1 MLRTK
6 GQFDRFN
13 FLISLLSSNKLTKK
27 EIIDAY
33 KERGFKIGEDG
44 RNFHNDLKYLMD
56 EGAEI
61 HRPEKGDNRYFLL
74 NQFSLDDNPFDDEEI
89 SVLEQCIDILS
100 NTNGFH
106 IANDLRE
113 VLLKSKF
120 LKYRLEQQG
129 RHYVSFENH
138 TIAKGTM
145 HLDDLYNAIIAKS
158 CLKINYTPNSTN
170 IVEEYIVSPYFLK
183 EYRNRWYLLAL
194 KNCDKFLMNFALD
207 RINAIRIAN
216 DSEYIETELD
226 FEKMYENTIGVTIPM
241 NDTVKEIILE
251 IDKKSASYIKSKSL
265 LKNQEIITENE
276 NGSIIV
282 KLNAYINYEL
292 KQNILS
298 FGDAIKVLK
307 PDNLAKEI
315 SDIYKAAII
324 KYDKQLNNEL
334 FEF

>member
-1 MLRTK
+1 MQKTK

-13 FLISLLSSNKLTKK
+13 FLISLLTSHKLSKK

-33 KERGFKIGEDG
+33 IEKGFKIGENG
-44 RNFHNDLKYLMD
+44 RNFHNDLNYLIE

-61 HRPEKGDNRYFLL
+61 HRPEKGDMRYYLL
-74 NQFSLDDNPFDDEEI
+74 NLFSLDDNAFDEEEI
-89 SVLEQCIDILS
+89 SILEQCIDILS

-120 LKYRLEQQG
+120 LKYRLEKQG

-138 TIAKGTM
+138 TIAQGTL
-145 HLDDLYNAIIAKS
+145 HLDNLYNAIISKS
-158 CLKINYTPNSTN
+158 CMKINYTPNSTN
-170 IVEEYIVSPYFLK
+170 IAEEYIVSPYYLK

-194 KNCDKFLMNFALD
+194 KNCDNFLMNFALD
-207 RINAIRIAN
+207 RINAIKLAD
-216 DSEYIETELD
+216 DSEFIDTELD

-241 NDTVKEIILE
+241 YDTVKEIILE
-251 IDKKSASYIKSKSL
+251 IDRKSASYIKSKPF
-265 LKNQEIITENE
+265 LKNQEIISENE

-292 KQNILS
+292 KQNILTY
-298 FGDAIKVLK
+298 GDAIKVLK
-307 PDNLAKEI
+307 PENLAKEI
-315 SDIYKAAII
+315 ADIYKAAIH
-324 KYDKQLNNEL
+324 KYNDIN
-334 FEF
+334 